1 MSKVILI
8 TGASRG
14 LGSVIAKLFG
24 SRDWQVV
31 VNYRKDSKAAN
42 AVVNEIN
49 TNGGSAISVQGDVTI
64 EDDVKKLIKYIV
76 EKLGPIYAIVNNA
89 VAPHEGIK
97 FSDLTISDFDNQY
110 SCSVRAPQLLLES
123 TLESMKTLGEGRII
137 NIGSEL
143 QFQGNPNLAHYIA
156 GKMGMQGLTRS
167 WSKGLGEF
175 GITVNM
181 VCPGWTP
188 VERHI
193 GSEVAQKEQA
203 NLNPMKR
210 LGTPVDIA
218 ETVFWLCSPSA
229 SYISGQVIAVNGAN
243 TIA

>member
-24 SRDWQVV
+24 SKGWQVV
-31 VNYRKDSKAAN
+31 VNYRRDFKGAQ
-42 AVVNEIN
+42 AVVNDIN
-49 TNGGSAISVQGDVTI
+49 SHGGSAISVKGDVTD
-64 EDDVKKLIKYIV
+64 EGDVKSLVNYII
-76 EKLGPIYAIVNNA
+76 EKIGPIYAIVNNA

-97 FSDLTISDFDNQY
+97 FSDLTISDFDKQY

-123 TLESMKTLGEGRII
+123 TLGSMKTLGEGRIV

-143 QFQGNPNLAHYIA
+143 QFQGNPDLAHYIA

-188 VERHI
+188 VERHK

-203 NLNPMKR
+203 NLNPMRR
-210 LGTPVDIA
+210 LGTPEDIA
-218 ETVFWLCSPSA
+218 ETVFWLCSPAA
-229 SYISGQVIAVNGAN
+229 SYINGQVIAVNGGN